1 MVAVNHN
8 FCEGRSRGMPE
19 LTGEA
24 IILRHSDKFDAK
36 VQVAARERLSEAG
49 VEVDRLPT
57 SPIS

>member
-1 MVAVNHN
+1 
-8 FCEGRSRGMPE
+8 MPE